1 MNSSL
6 LTRVWSHLQAQ
17 IDVLKEDVTMLK
29 SKTSNAAFPT
39 RWTALHMDSLLVS
52 GAALANTFSTSAF
65 MNMYTQQSPAVS
77 GDSFTNGFNLKSG
90 TYTLRVYGQQD
101 TNCGIVY
108 WYIDNVYQ
116 GAQDWYGA
124 VFAGSIRNTTV
135 EIESDGPH
143 SLRGLV
149 YLKNFSSTGFAMK
162 LTAMTLI
169 PGVD

>member
-1 MNSSL
+1 MDNAL
-6 LTRVWSHLQAQ
+6 LSRVWSHLQAQ
-17 IDVLKEDVTMLK
+17 IDELKEDVTVLK
-29 SKTSNAAFPT
+29 SKTSNSAFPT
-39 RWTALHMDSLLVS
+39 RWTALHIDSLVIS
-52 GAALANTFSTSAF
+52 GAALANTYSASAF
-65 MNMYTQQSPAVS
+65 MNSYSQQSPAAS

-101 TNCGIVY
+101 TMCGIVY

-124 VFAGSIRNTTV
+124 SFAGSVRNTTV
-135 EIESDGPH
+135 EVESDGPH

-149 YLKNFSSTGFAMK
+149 YLKNFSSTGFSMK
-162 LTAMTLI
+162 LTAMTFI